1 MDFGLLHAYE
11 IDSIVTFFE
20 ELKSVHTF
28 CDGLQVLSV
37 AWVFYQLV
45 PHHREKVIIGM
56 FKGVNDPDT
65 TLSGV
70 LRQHDVQEIP
80 YLQVLEVS
88 SF

>member
-1 MDFGLLHAYE
+1 MNFGLLHPNE
-11 IDSIVTFFE
+11 IDSIIAFLE
-20 ELKSVHTF
+20 ELKSVHAL
-28 CDGLQVLSV
+28 CDGFQVLSV